1 MDPIEDVDIN
11 ADSTFR
17 LAEEAQNRGH
27 DLYVYTPND
36 LTFNRGKIIAKV
48 RSISL
53 KRKIGDHVNFGAVEL
68 LALSEFD
75 VIWLRQ
81 DPPFDM
87 GYITN
92 THLLDLIGQK
102 TLIVNN
108 PFWVRNLPEKLL
120 VLEFPDLIPETVISR
135 DLEEIKRFKNEFKDI
150 IIKPLY
156 GNGGAGIFRLR
167 EDDKNLTSLHELFS
181 NMSSEPLIAQAFLPD
196 VKKGDKRIILVDG
209 EPVGAINRVPKAG
222 ETRSNMHV
230 GGKAEPAKLSQRDR
244 EICRSIGPIL
254 KNRGQVFVG
263 IDVIGDYL
271 TEINVTSPTGIQEL
285 ERFDKVNIAEMIW
298 HAVRRTGFHRP
309 VCFGFGTLSKI
320 CTPCF
325 ALQLHE
331 AGEPRGES
339 TVRAKQCLPPQPNQS
354 LSSKQCC
361 LQSPSNPTAQPPCS
375 QGWFGHLRG
384 HP

>member
-1 MDPIEDVDIN
+1 MKIAFQMDPIEYVDIN

-36 LTFNRGKIIAKV
+36 LTFNRGKVAAKV

-53 KRKIGDHVNFGAVEL
+53 KRKIGDHVSFGAVEL
-68 LALSEFD
+68 LDLSEFG

-92 THLLDLIGQK
+92 THLLDLVAK
-102 TLIVNN
+102 ETLIVNN

-120 VLEFPDLIPETVISR
+120 VLEFPDLIPDTVISR
-135 DLEEIKRFKNEFKDI
+135 DLDEIKEFKREFKDI
-150 IIKPLY
+150 IVKPLY
-156 GNGGAGIFRLR
+156 GNGGAGIFRLK

-196 VKKGDKRIILVDG
+196 VRNGDKRIILVDG
-209 EPVGAINRVPKAG
+209 SPVGAINRVPKAG
-222 ETRSNMHV
+222 EIRSNMHV

-244 EICRSIGPIL
+244 EICSAIGPTL
-254 KNRGQVFVG
+254 KNKGQVFVG

-285 ERFDKVNIAEMIW
+285 ERFDDVNIAEMIW
-298 HAVRRTGFHRP
+298 HAVEEK
-309 VCFGFGTLSKI
+309 LK
-320 CTPCF
+320 
-325 ALQLHE
+325 
-331 AGEPRGES
+331 
-339 TVRAKQCLPPQPNQS
+339 N
-354 LSSKQCC
+354 
-361 LQSPSNPTAQPPCS
+361 
-375 QGWFGHLRG
+375 
-384 HP
+384 

>member
-1 MDPIEDVDIN
+1 MKIAFQMDPIEDVDIN

-254 KNRGQVFVG
+254 KNKGQLFVG

-298 HAVRRTGFHRP
+298 HAVEKKVG
-309 VCFGFGTLSKI
+309 
-320 CTPCF
+320 
-325 ALQLHE
+325 
-331 AGEPRGES
+331 
-339 TVRAKQCLPPQPNQS
+339 S
-354 LSSKQCC
+354 LS
-361 LQSPSNPTAQPPCS
+361 L
-375 QGWFGHLRG
+375 F
-384 HP
+384 

>member
-1 MDPIEDVDIN
+1 MKIAFQMDPIELVDIN

-17 LAEEAQNRGH
+17 LAEEAQIRGH
-27 DLYVYTPND
+27 EIYVYSPND
-36 LTFNRGKIIAKV
+36 LTFNRGKIAAKV

-53 KRKIGDHVNFGAVEL
+53 KRKIGDHVNFGAEEM

-75 VIWLRQ
+75 IIWLRQ

-92 THLLDLIGQK
+92 THLLDFVAQE

-120 VLEFPDLIPETVISR
+120 VLEFPDLIPDTLISR
-135 DLEEIKRFKNEFKDI
+135 DLDEIKKFKSEFNDI
-150 IIKPLY
+150 IIKQLY

-196 VKKGDKRIILVDG
+196 VENGDKRIILVDG
-209 EPVGAINRVPKAG
+209 EPVGAINRVPKVG
-222 ETRSNMHV
+222 EVRSNMHV
-230 GGKAEPAKLSQRDR
+230 GGIAEAAKLSQRDR
-244 EICRSIGPIL
+244 EICSIIGPTL
-254 KNRGQVFVG
+254 KSKGQVFVG
-263 IDVIGDYL
+263 IDVIGEYL

-298 HAVRRTGFHRP
+298 HAIEKKLEH
-309 VCFGFGTLSKI
+309 
-320 CTPCF
+320 
-325 ALQLHE
+325 
-331 AGEPRGES
+331 
-339 TVRAKQCLPPQPNQS
+339 
-354 LSSKQCC
+354 
-361 LQSPSNPTAQPPCS
+361 
-375 QGWFGHLRG
+375 
-384 HP
+384 

>member
-1 MDPIEDVDIN
+1 MKIAFQMDPIEYVDIN

-36 LTFNRGKIIAKV
+36 LTFTRGKVAAKV

-68 LALSEFD
+68 LDLSEFC

-92 THLLDLIGQK
+92 THLLDLVAEE

-120 VLEFPDLIPETVISR
+120 VLEFPDLIPDTVISR
-135 DLEEIKRFKNEFKDI
+135 DLEEIKEFKREFKDI
-150 IIKPLY
+150 IVKPLY
-156 GNGGAGIFRLR
+156 GNGGAGIFRLK

-196 VKKGDKRIILVDG
+196 VRNGDKRIILVDG
-209 EPVGAINRVPKAG
+209 SPVGAINRVPKAG
-222 ETRSNMHV
+222 EIRSNMHV

-244 EICRSIGPIL
+244 EICRAIGPTL
-254 KNRGQVFVG
+254 KNKGQVFVG
-263 IDVIGDYL
+263 IDIIGEYL

-285 ERFDKVNIAEMIW
+285 ERFDNVNIAEMIW
-298 HAVRRTGFHRP
+298 HAVEEK
-309 VCFGFGTLSKI
+309 LK
-320 CTPCF
+320 
-325 ALQLHE
+325 
-331 AGEPRGES
+331 
-339 TVRAKQCLPPQPNQS
+339 N
-354 LSSKQCC
+354 
-361 LQSPSNPTAQPPCS
+361 
-375 QGWFGHLRG
+375 
-384 HP
+384 

>member
-1 MDPIEDVDIN
+1 MKIAFQMDPIEDVDIN

-254 KNRGQVFVG
+254 KNKGQVFVG

-298 HAVRRTGFHRP
+298 HAVEKKVG
-309 VCFGFGTLSKI
+309 
-320 CTPCF
+320 
-325 ALQLHE
+325 
-331 AGEPRGES
+331 
-339 TVRAKQCLPPQPNQS
+339 S
-354 LSSKQCC
+354 LSLC
-361 LQSPSNPTAQPPCS
+361 
-375 QGWFGHLRG
+375 
-384 HP
+384 

>member
-1 MDPIEDVDIN
+1 MKIAFQMDPIEYVDIN

-36 LTFNRGKIIAKV
+36 LTFNRGKVAAKV

-53 KRKIGDHVNFGAVEL
+53 KRKIGDHVSFGAVEL
-68 LALSEFD
+68 LDLSEFG

-92 THLLDLIGQK
+92 THLLDLVAK
-102 TLIVNN
+102 ETLIVNN

-120 VLEFPDLIPETVISR
+120 VLEFPDLIPDTVISR
-135 DLEEIKRFKNEFKDI
+135 DLDEIKEFKREFKDI
-150 IIKPLY
+150 IVKPLY
-156 GNGGAGIFRLR
+156 GNGGAGIFRLK

-196 VKKGDKRIILVDG
+196 VRNGDKRIILVDG
-209 EPVGAINRVPKAG
+209 SPVGAINRVPKAG
-222 ETRSNMHV
+222 EIRSNMHV

-244 EICRSIGPIL
+244 EICRAIGPTL
-254 KNRGQVFVG
+254 KNKGQVFVG

-298 HAVRRTGFHRP
+298 HAVEEK
-309 VCFGFGTLSKI
+309 LK
-320 CTPCF
+320 
-325 ALQLHE
+325 
-331 AGEPRGES
+331 
-339 TVRAKQCLPPQPNQS
+339 N
-354 LSSKQCC
+354 
-361 LQSPSNPTAQPPCS
+361 
-375 QGWFGHLRG
+375 
-384 HP
+384 

>member
-1 MDPIEDVDIN
+1 MKIAFQMDPIELVDIN

-17 LAEEAQNRGH
+17 LAEEAQIRGH
-27 DLYVYTPND
+27 EIYVYSPND
-36 LTFNRGKIIAKV
+36 LTFNRGKIAAKV

-53 KRKIGDHVNFGAVEL
+53 KRKIGDHVNFGTEEM

-75 VIWLRQ
+75 IIWLRQ

-92 THLLDLIGQK
+92 THLLDLVAK
-102 TLIVNN
+102 ETLIVNN

-120 VLEFPDLIPETVISR
+120 VLEFPDLIPDTLISR
-135 DLEEIKRFKNEFKDI
+135 DLDEIKKFKSEFNDI

-196 VKKGDKRIILVDG
+196 VENGDKRIILVDG
-209 EPVGAINRVPKAG
+209 EPVGAINRVPKVG
-222 ETRSNMHV
+222 EVRSNMHV
-230 GGKAEPAKLSQRDR
+230 GGIAEAAKLSQRDR
-244 EICRSIGPIL
+244 EICSIIGPTL
-254 KNRGQVFVG
+254 KSKGQVFVG
-263 IDVIGDYL
+263 IDVIGEYL

-298 HAVRRTGFHRP
+298 HAIEKKLEH
-309 VCFGFGTLSKI
+309 
-320 CTPCF
+320 
-325 ALQLHE
+325 
-331 AGEPRGES
+331 
-339 TVRAKQCLPPQPNQS
+339 
-354 LSSKQCC
+354 
-361 LQSPSNPTAQPPCS
+361 
-375 QGWFGHLRG
+375 
-384 HP
+384 

>member
-1 MDPIEDVDIN
+1 MKIAFQMDPIEYVDIN

-36 LTFNRGKIIAKV
+36 LTFNRGKVAAKV

-68 LALSEFD
+68 LDLSEFG

-92 THLLDLIGQK
+92 THLLDLVAK
-102 TLIVNN
+102 ETLIVNN

-120 VLEFPDLIPETVISR
+120 VLEFPDLIPDTVISR
-135 DLEEIKRFKNEFKDI
+135 DLDEIKKFKREFKDI
-150 IIKPLY
+150 IVKPLY
-156 GNGGAGIFRLR
+156 GNGGAGIFRLK

-196 VKKGDKRIILVDG
+196 VRNGDKRIILVDG
-209 EPVGAINRVPKAG
+209 SPVGAINRVPKAG
-222 ETRSNMHV
+222 EIRSNMHV

-244 EICRSIGPIL
+244 EICSAIGPTL
-254 KNRGQVFVG
+254 KSKGQVFVG
-263 IDVIGDYL
+263 IDVIGEY
-271 TEINVTSPTGIQEL
+271 
-285 ERFDKVNIAEMIW
+285 
-298 HAVRRTGFHRP
+298 
-309 VCFGFGTLSKI
+309 
-320 CTPCF
+320 
-325 ALQLHE
+325 
-331 AGEPRGES
+331 
-339 TVRAKQCLPPQPNQS
+339 
-354 LSSKQCC
+354 
-361 LQSPSNPTAQPPCS
+361 
-375 QGWFGHLRG
+375 
-384 HP
+384 

>member
-167 EDDKNLTSLHELFS
+167 EDDKNLTSLHELLS

-298 HAVRRTGFHRP
+298 HAVEKKVG
-309 VCFGFGTLSKI
+309 
-320 CTPCF
+320 
-325 ALQLHE
+325 
-331 AGEPRGES
+331 
-339 TVRAKQCLPPQPNQS
+339 S
-354 LSSKQCC
+354 LS
-361 LQSPSNPTAQPPCS
+361 L
-375 QGWFGHLRG
+375 F
-384 HP
+384 

>member
-1 MDPIEDVDIN
+1 MKIAFQMDPIELVDIN

-17 LAEEAQNRGH
+17 LAEEAQIRGH
-27 DLYVYTPND
+27 DIYVYTPNN
-36 LTFNRGKIIAKV
+36 LTFNRGKIAAKV

-53 KRKIGDHVNFGAVEL
+53 KRTIDDHVNFGTEEM
-68 LALSEFD
+68 LALNEFD

-92 THLLDLIGQK
+92 THLLDLVAQE

-120 VLEFPDLIPETVISR
+120 VLEFPDLIPDTLISR
-135 DLEEIKRFKNEFKDI
+135 DLDEIKNFKKEFNDI

-167 EDDKNLTSLHELFS
+167 EDDKNLTSLHELFC
-181 NMSSEPLIAQAFLPD
+181 NMSSEPLIAQAFVPD
-196 VKKGDKRIILVDG
+196 VKNGDKRIILVDG
-209 EPVGAINRVPKAG
+209 EPVGAINRVPKVG
-222 ETRSNMHV
+222 EIRSNMHV
-230 GGKAEPAKLSQRDR
+230 GGVAEATKLSQRDI
-244 EICRSIGPIL
+244 EICSIIGPTL
-254 KNRGQVFVG
+254 KSKGQVFVG

-298 HAVRRTGFHRP
+298 HAVEKKLKH
-309 VCFGFGTLSKI
+309 
-320 CTPCF
+320 
-325 ALQLHE
+325 
-331 AGEPRGES
+331 
-339 TVRAKQCLPPQPNQS
+339 
-354 LSSKQCC
+354 
-361 LQSPSNPTAQPPCS
+361 
-375 QGWFGHLRG
+375 
-384 HP
+384 

>member
-1 MDPIEDVDIN
+1 MKIAFQMDPIEDVDIN

-222 ETRSNMHV
+222 ETRSNMHG
-230 GGKAEPAKLSQRDR
+230 GGKAGPAKLSQRDR
-244 EICRSIGPIL
+244 EICRAIGPIL
-254 KNRGQVFVG
+254 KNKGQVFVG

-298 HAVRRTGFHRP
+298 HAVEKKVG
-309 VCFGFGTLSKI
+309 
-320 CTPCF
+320 
-325 ALQLHE
+325 
-331 AGEPRGES
+331 
-339 TVRAKQCLPPQPNQS
+339 S
-354 LSSKQCC
+354 LS
-361 LQSPSNPTAQPPCS
+361 L
-375 QGWFGHLRG
+375 F
-384 HP
+384 

>member
-298 HAVRRTGFHRP
+298 HAVEKKVG
-309 VCFGFGTLSKI
+309 
-320 CTPCF
+320 
-325 ALQLHE
+325 
-331 AGEPRGES
+331 
-339 TVRAKQCLPPQPNQS
+339 S
-354 LSSKQCC
+354 LS
-361 LQSPSNPTAQPPCS
+361 LI
-375 QGWFGHLRG
+375 
-384 HP
+384 

>member
-285 ERFDKVNIAEMIW
+285 ERFDKVNIAELIW
-298 HAVRRTGFHRP
+298 HAVEKKVG
-309 VCFGFGTLSKI
+309 
-320 CTPCF
+320 
-325 ALQLHE
+325 
-331 AGEPRGES
+331 
-339 TVRAKQCLPPQPNQS
+339 S
-354 LSSKQCC
+354 LS
-361 LQSPSNPTAQPPCS
+361 L
-375 QGWFGHLRG
+375 F
-384 HP
+384 

>member
-254 KNRGQVFVG
+254 KNKGQVFVG

-298 HAVRRTGFHRP
+298 HAVEKKVG
-309 VCFGFGTLSKI
+309 
-320 CTPCF
+320 
-325 ALQLHE
+325 
-331 AGEPRGES
+331 
-339 TVRAKQCLPPQPNQS
+339 S
-354 LSSKQCC
+354 LS
-361 LQSPSNPTAQPPCS
+361 L
-375 QGWFGHLRG
+375 F
-384 HP
+384 

>member
-244 EICRSIGPIL
+244 EICHSIGPIL

-298 HAVRRTGFHRP
+298 HAVEKKVG
-309 VCFGFGTLSKI
+309 
-320 CTPCF
+320 
-325 ALQLHE
+325 
-331 AGEPRGES
+331 
-339 TVRAKQCLPPQPNQS
+339 S
-354 LSSKQCC
+354 LS
-361 LQSPSNPTAQPPCS
+361 L
-375 QGWFGHLRG
+375 F
-384 HP
+384 

>member
-1 MDPIEDVDIN
+1 MKIAFQMDPIEYVDIN

-36 LTFNRGKIIAKV
+36 LTFNRGKVAAKV

-68 LALSEFD
+68 LDLSEFC

-92 THLLDLIGQK
+92 THLLDLVAK
-102 TLIVNN
+102 ETLILNN

-120 VLEFPDLIPETVISR
+120 VLEFPDLIPDTVISR
-135 DLEEIKRFKNEFKDI
+135 DLEEIKEFKREFKDI
-150 IIKPLY
+150 IVKPLY
-156 GNGGAGIFRLR
+156 GNGGAGIFRLK

-196 VKKGDKRIILVDG
+196 VRNGDKRIILVDG
-209 EPVGAINRVPKAG
+209 SPVGAINRVPKAG
-222 ETRSNMHV
+222 EIRSNMHV

-244 EICRSIGPIL
+244 EICRAIGPTL
-254 KNRGQVFVG
+254 KNKGQVFVG
-263 IDVIGDYL
+263 IDIIGEYL

-298 HAVRRTGFHRP
+298 HAVEEK
-309 VCFGFGTLSKI
+309 LK
-320 CTPCF
+320 
-325 ALQLHE
+325 
-331 AGEPRGES
+331 
-339 TVRAKQCLPPQPNQS
+339 N
-354 LSSKQCC
+354 
-361 LQSPSNPTAQPPCS
+361 
-375 QGWFGHLRG
+375 
-384 HP
+384 

>member
-1 MDPIEDVDIN
+1 MKIAFQMDPIEDVDIN

-36 LTFNRGKIIAKV
+36 LTFNRGKIIAKA

-298 HAVRRTGFHRP
+298 HAVEKKVG
-309 VCFGFGTLSKI
+309 
-320 CTPCF
+320 
-325 ALQLHE
+325 
-331 AGEPRGES
+331 
-339 TVRAKQCLPPQPNQS
+339 S
-354 LSSKQCC
+354 LS
-361 LQSPSNPTAQPPCS
+361 L
-375 QGWFGHLRG
+375 F
-384 HP
+384 

>member
-1 MDPIEDVDIN
+1 MKIAFQMDPIEYVDIN

-36 LTFNRGKIIAKV
+36 LTFNRGKVAAKV

-68 LALSEFD
+68 LDLSEFD

-92 THLLDLIGQK
+92 THLLDLVAK
-102 TLIVNN
+102 ETLIVNN

-120 VLEFPDLIPETVISR
+120 VLEFPDLIPDTVISR
-135 DLEEIKRFKNEFKDI
+135 DLEEIKEFKREFKDI
-150 IIKPLY
+150 IVKPLY
-156 GNGGAGIFRLR
+156 GNGGAGIFRLK

-196 VKKGDKRIILVDG
+196 VKNGDKRIILVDG
-209 EPVGAINRVPKAG
+209 SPVGAINRVPKAG
-222 ETRSNMHV
+222 EIRSNMHV

-244 EICRSIGPIL
+244 EICSAIGPTL
-254 KNRGQVFVG
+254 KSKGQVFVG
-263 IDVIGDYL
+263 IDVIGEYL

-285 ERFDKVNIAEMIW
+285 ERFDNVNIAEMIW
-298 HAVRRTGFHRP
+298 HAVEEK
-309 VCFGFGTLSKI
+309 LK
-320 CTPCF
+320 
-325 ALQLHE
+325 
-331 AGEPRGES
+331 
-339 TVRAKQCLPPQPNQS
+339 N
-354 LSSKQCC
+354 
-361 LQSPSNPTAQPPCS
+361 
-375 QGWFGHLRG
+375 
-384 HP
+384 

>member
-36 LTFNRGKIIAKV
+36 LTFNRGKITAKA

-135 DLEEIKRFKNEFKDI
+135 DLEEIKRFKSEFKDI

-298 HAVRRTGFHRP
+298 HAVEKKVG
-309 VCFGFGTLSKI
+309 
-320 CTPCF
+320 
-325 ALQLHE
+325 
-331 AGEPRGES
+331 
-339 TVRAKQCLPPQPNQS
+339 S
-354 LSSKQCC
+354 LS
-361 LQSPSNPTAQPPCS
+361 LI
-375 QGWFGHLRG
+375 
-384 HP
+384 